1 MILFQSES
9 TSSSRSFLKQITQ
22 VENYPGRSLM
32 SYIGGGGGGGAGS
45 TSSSSGRNNSN
56 QQLTSS
62 NRNSIASIK
71 SLNSDDETGFGI

>member
-32 SYIGGGGGGGAGS
+32 SYIGGGGAGS

-71 SLNSDDETGFGI
+71 SLNSDDETGFGT